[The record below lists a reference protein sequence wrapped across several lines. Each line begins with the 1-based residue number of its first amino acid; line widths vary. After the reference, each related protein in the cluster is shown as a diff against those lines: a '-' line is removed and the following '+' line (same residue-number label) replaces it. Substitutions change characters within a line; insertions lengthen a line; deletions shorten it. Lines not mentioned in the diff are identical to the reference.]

1 MERARPPADIQ
12 PVDFFTRWVPNAVAC
27 DPERQRKLGDTDAV
41 IEFKLSGEAGGCF
54 TIRVAGGTVKGCSG
68 PAEQADL
75 RVELDVETWRA
86 LNSGELS
93 APHALRTRKLRFE
106 GSFLLGLKLHLL
118 LG

>member
-12 PVDFFTRWVPNAVAC
+12 PVEFFTHWVPDAVAS
-27 DPERQRKLGDTDAV
+27 DRERRRRLGDTDAI

-54 TIRVAGGTVKGCSG
+54 TIRVAEGVVTGLPG
-68 PAEQADL
+68 PAPQADL
-75 RVELDVETWRA
+75 RVELDMETWRA

-93 APHALRTRKLRFE
+93 APHALLARKLRFE